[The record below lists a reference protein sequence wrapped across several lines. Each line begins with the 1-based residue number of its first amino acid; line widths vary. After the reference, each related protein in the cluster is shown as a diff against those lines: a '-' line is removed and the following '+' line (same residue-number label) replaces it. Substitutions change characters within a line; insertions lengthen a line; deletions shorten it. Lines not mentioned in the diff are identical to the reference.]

1 MCVIQGFTF
10 NEEDMDG
17 FLLSKNQVYSNRRVP
32 TRVNTSRHESIR
44 VQYESTRIS
53 TSLKQVNTSPT
64 QVNTNQHE
72 LKSALDEST

>member
-1 MCVIQGFTF
+1 MCVIQGFTY

-32 TRVNTSRHESIR
+32 T
-44 VQYESTRIS
+44 
-53 TSLKQVNTSPT
+53 

-72 LKSALDEST
+72 STQVDKNQYESNTSQHESARV